1 VSISTAIKPNR
12 LTASKGWWFGLA
24 GLTAWSLFNYLWELA
39 NGQRS
44 EYYAAIALSMSK
56 SWSNFFF
63 GAMDPSGSVTLD
75 KVPGSYW
82 VPAAFVKV
90 FGFSTWSVNAP
101 NALATVGAVVLMAF
115 AGKQLLNAK
124 AGILAGAIV
133 ATTPVL
139 AAVARSNQ
147 PESFFLLA
155 MAMVGFFGVRAFKLN
170 STKNLYFAA
179 LSVGLAFHFYMLEAW
194 ASIPALALAF
204 LFTDGGRARKWLHAT
219 LASFVAITSSLTWTA
234 IVSLFPT
241 NARPYIG
248 GTNHNSVWE
257 MVFGYN
263 GLGRFSSTA
272 SSDTDAYRSFTPP
285 FGGSASIVRFFNAQL
300 AGQIGWLI
308 PTAMVALAVLWILKA
323 NRAVAVFL
331 TSWFAVMYL
340 MFAEVSG
347 MHQFYTAVMA
357 MPVSLIVALAY
368 FAATDAKA
376 LWAQIAIIASSVFA
390 ALGIT
395 IYYLDYVWWTPLVG
409 LLIAFGAVALLFV
422 ENKWAGRL
430 AAVLAGA
437 ALVFTPAVWAMD
449 TINHP
454 SSINPAAGDGSMSMG
469 GGFGG
474 GSGGFRGGTAG
485 GAGGFAKGN
494 GGFTPSG
501 GGNPA
506 VDVNSGN
513 VSVLKYVQQ
522 HQGSAHYL
530 MAVTGGMQAAP
541 YITASNG
548 EQIIAIGGFNG
559 ADKNMPLVKLQQVL
573 KSGQLK
579 FVLLSGSAGGPGGN
593 DGSQAT
599 SNQLQSWVEANL
611 KPVTLNGSASGLY
624 EYVK

>member
-101 NALATVGAVVLMAF
+101 NALATVGAVLLVAF
-115 AGKQLLNAK
+115 AGKQLLNAR

-155 MAMVGFFGVRAFKLN
+155 MAMVGYFGVRAFKLN

-204 LFTDGGRARKWLHAT
+204 LFTDGGRARKWLDAT
-219 LASFVAITSSLTWTA
+219 LASFVAIASSLTWTA
-234 IVSLFPT
+234 LVSLIPAS
-241 NARPYIG
+241 ARPYIG
-248 GTNHNSVWE
+248 GTNHNNVWE

-272 SSDTDAYRSFTPP
+272 SSGTEAYRSFTPP

-308 PTAMVALAVLWILKA
+308 PTAMVALAVLWILKS
-323 NRAVAVFL
+323 NRAVVVFL

-474 GSGGFRGGTAG
+474 
-485 GAGGFAKGN
+485 
-494 GGFTPSG
+494 
-501 GGNPA
+501 NPA
-506 VDVNSGN
+506 GDLNNVNDL
-513 VSVLKYVQQ
+513 VLKYVQQ

-530 MAVTGGMQAAP
+530 LAVTGGMQAAP

-559 ADKNMPLVKLQQVL
+559 ADNNMPLKKLQQLL
-573 KSGQLK
+573 KSGQLS
-579 FVLLSGSAGGPGGN
+579 FVLLSGSAGGPGSNG
-593 DGSQAT
+593 GSHAT

-624 EYVK
+624 EYLK

>member
-1 VSISTAIKPNR
+1 MSISTAIKPNR

-101 NALATVGAVVLMAF
+101 NALATVGAVLLVAF
-115 AGKQLLNAK
+115 AGKQLLNAR

-155 MAMVGFFGVRAFKLN
+155 MAMVGYFGVRAFKLN

-219 LASFVAITSSLTWTA
+219 LASFVAIASSLTWTA
-234 IVSLFPT
+234 LVSLIPAS
-241 NARPYIG
+241 ARPYIG
-248 GTNHNSVWE
+248 GTNHNNVWE

-272 SSDTDAYRSFTPP
+272 SSGTEAYRSFTPP

-308 PTAMVALAVLWILKA
+308 PTAMVALAVLWILKS
-323 NRAVAVFL
+323 NRAVVVFL

-376 LWAQIAIIASSVFA
+376 LWAEIAIIASSVFA

-474 GSGGFRGGTAG
+474 
-485 GAGGFAKGN
+485 
-494 GGFTPSG
+494 
-501 GGNPA
+501 NPA
-506 VDVNSGN
+506 GDLNNVNDL
-513 VSVLKYVQQ
+513 VLKYVQQ

-530 MAVTGGMQAAP
+530 LAVTGGMQAAP

-559 ADKNMPLVKLQQVL
+559 ADNNMPLKKLQQLL
-573 KSGQLK
+573 KSGQLS
-579 FVLLSGSAGGPGGN
+579 FVLLSGSAGGPGSNG
-593 DGSQAT
+593 GSHAT

-624 EYVK
+624 EYLK

>member
-1 VSISTAIKPNR
+1 MSISTAIKPNR

-101 NALATVGAVVLMAF
+101 NALATVGAVLLVAF
-115 AGKQLLNAK
+115 AGKQLLNAR

-155 MAMVGFFGVRAFKLN
+155 MAMVGYFGVRAFILN

-219 LASFVAITSSLTWTA
+219 LASFVAIASSLTWTA
-234 IVSLFPT
+234 LVSLIPAS
-241 NARPYIG
+241 ARPYIG
-248 GTNHNSVWE
+248 GTNHNNVWE

-272 SSDTDAYRSFTPP
+272 SSGTEAYRSFTPP

-308 PTAMVALAVLWILKA
+308 PTAMVALAVLWILKS
-323 NRAVAVFL
+323 NRAVVVFL

-474 GSGGFRGGTAG
+474 
-485 GAGGFAKGN
+485 
-494 GGFTPSG
+494 
-501 GGNPA
+501 NPA
-506 VDVNSGN
+506 GDLNNVNDL
-513 VSVLKYVQQ
+513 VLKYVQQ

-530 MAVTGGMQAAP
+530 LAVTGGMQAAP

-559 ADKNMPLVKLQQVL
+559 ADNNMPLKKLQQLL
-573 KSGQLK
+573 KSGQLS
-579 FVLLSGSAGGPGGN
+579 FVLLSGSAGGPGSNG
-593 DGSQAT
+593 GSHAT

-624 EYVK
+624 EYLK